1 MLDTIEYTR
10 YKTGKDCSGI
20 CNALSSFVIK
30 LTSSVSSSLGLFILG
45 LSNYIPV
52 PTESFEDIAAAGVTQ
67 PQEAM
72 DVMWVIYALIP
83 LIGTLLGALV
93 MGIYKLKDKDVELM
107 AKCNAG
113 EITREECEAQ
123 LSRKY

>member
-52 PTESFEDIAAAGVTQ
+52 PTESSEDIAAAGVTQ

-83 LIGTLLGALV
+83 LIGTLLGVLV